1 MSGTGGGGDFVQVR
15 NEGRYLQYSGTALC
29 DASFYSAVSAIGD
42 ARKASGSNRI
52 AAPVLFL
59 SFLFFC
65 FYLFFFLTVCNA
77 GVEHVLT
84 KTRGEVMTGKLHR
97 SDRHAAPDDSGFA
110 GGKNKGLK
118 KVKQSNHNI
127 YTIPYGME
135 PWADEPL
142 YLVVARWGLQL
153 KRWINR
159 NDIAAVFH
167 IPDRQA
173 SFQLSYISRK
183 KDRVACRTRYV
194 PAEDTG
200 RQRVEIFIDSI
211 LPAPVECQTHAP
223 HRRRNAPAKQ
233 TGMISRGVGSGMVDN
248 TGLWE
253 RLLKGCREG
262 RDDE

>member
-1 MSGTGGGGDFVQVR
+1 
-15 NEGRYLQYSGTALC
+15 
-29 DASFYSAVSAIGD
+29 
-42 ARKASGSNRI
+42 
-52 AAPVLFL
+52 
-59 SFLFFC
+59 
-65 FYLFFFLTVCNA
+65 
-77 GVEHVLT
+77 
-84 KTRGEVMTGKLHR
+84 MTGKIHSNSRLTE
-97 SDRHAAPDDSGFA
+97 PDDSGFT
-110 GGKNKGLK
+110 GGKNQGLK

-142 YLVVARWGLQL
+142 YLVVARWGLQQ

-200 RQRVEIFIDSI
+200 RQRGEIFIDGI
-211 LPAPVECQTHAP
+211 LPTPVASQTHAP
-223 HRRRNAPAKQ
+223 PRRRNAPAKQ
-233 TGMISRGVGSGMVDN
+233 TGIISRGVGSGMADN

-253 RLLKGCREG
+253 RLLKGCRGG